1 VIFSQGDLPIYL
13 KSGKHGSENRL
24 ARVGF
29 PVPTVEGEGLGWRS
43 ANGSGSDRANGG
55 KPDSLDK
62 AYYGGQTTV
71 RLYKIWVEIEQKF
84 FGGDAVR
91 FSRPTSTQAERL

>member
-1 VIFSQGDLPIYL
+1 MIFSQGDLPIYL
-13 KSGKHGSENRL
+13 KSGKHGSDNGL

-29 PVPTVEGEGLGWRS
+29 PVPRVEDEGLGWRS

-62 AYYGGQTTV
+62 AYYGGKQ
-71 RLYKIWVEIEQKF
+71 
-84 FGGDAVR
+84 
-91 FSRPTSTQAERL
+91 P